1 MEAICIVDYELKV
14 KANKTK
20 NIPVC
25 FYEFYGVWFAGE
37 LQSLISDVVRERF
50 GADIKGRMHV
60 FIKPDLVEKDT
71 PILPDGNHE
80 IMVYG
85 HACKLYKWTAQGYHR
100 GLVVLADDEKA
111 NSIAKVYQESMTW
124 SWILCDTDKMK
135 QPTGFQQ

>member
-37 LQSLISDVVRERF
+37 LQSLISDVARERF

-60 FIKPDLVEKDT
+60 FIKPDLVEKDG
-71 PILPDGNHE
+71 PILPDGINE

-85 HACKLYKWTAQGYHR
+85 HACKLYKWTAQGYCR

-111 NSIAKVYQESMTW
+111 NLIANVYNESRTW
-124 SWILCDTDKMK
+124 SWILSDSDTARL
-135 QPTGFQQ
+135 PTSFQQ